1 MNKIIRKISMLALLQ
16 MLRKVFLHLKET
28 CMLKRII
35 IMTLGE
41 IAKGEILA
49 QITLRQ
55 IHKAKGITPLEV
67 LKVQAGQSQLRHKDF
82 NIRVV

>member
-1 MNKIIRKISMLALLQ
+1 
-16 MLRKVFLHLKET
+16 
-28 CMLKRII
+28 MLKRIS

-41 IAKGEILA
+41 IAKEEILA

-67 LKVQAGQSQLRHKDF
+67 LT
-82 NIRVV
+82 